1 MSHSVQ
7 MTRAWAPSHASY
19 GSLEMVTS
27 LDTTK
32 TETMPEREM
41 GNKASEVMHITQVLQ
56 KECLTEVNGGEPGAP
71 PNFLHKYFLGLSGLY
86 EIPLGYIHP

>member
-1 MSHSVQ
+1 
-7 MTRAWAPSHASY
+7 
-19 GSLEMVTS
+19 
-27 LDTTK
+27 
-32 TETMPEREM
+32 M

-56 KECLTEVNGGEPGAP
+56 KECLTEVNDGEPGAP